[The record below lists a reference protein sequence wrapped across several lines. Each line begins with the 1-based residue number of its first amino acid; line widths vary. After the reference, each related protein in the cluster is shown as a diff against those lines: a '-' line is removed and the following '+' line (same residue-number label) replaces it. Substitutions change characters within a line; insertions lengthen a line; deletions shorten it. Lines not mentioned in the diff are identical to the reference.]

1 MTRSRPATLDSR
13 LVETGGYGAA
23 MVLLPATLVG
33 VGFLGSGPIADAIGL
48 AIATA
53 TLIVVLAAATA
64 QGRAPLVVA
73 ATTGGVAVL
82 AIAVVFGVI
91 DRGTSLPFLVQAEE
105 GRFADLLYF
114 SFSTLTTTGFGDLTV
129 ADPGRRMLSLLE
141 AVVGQLYLVVLVGA
155 LIGSWRLLPSRND
168 GPARPTEDEP
178 GPPADP

>member
-53 TLIVVLAAATA
+53 ALIVVLAAATA

-82 AIAVVFGVI
+82 AIAVVFEVI
-91 DRGTSLPFLVQAEE
+91 DRGTSLPFLVQAE
-105 GRFADLLYF
+105 
-114 SFSTLTTTGFGDLTV
+114 
-129 ADPGRRMLSLLE
+129 
-141 AVVGQLYLVVLVGA
+141 
-155 LIGSWRLLPSRND
+155 
-168 GPARPTEDEP
+168 
-178 GPPADP
+178 